1 MAKQSRRDRPVLH
14 PYMSYKTFRNHLDS
28 LRHSKVPA
36 RFDSSVFPSMNGMN
50 RSLIISTLRYFG
62 LISANDIPTPELH
75 ALVKYD
81 SEEAREQIW
90 SRLVK
95 DHYADV
101 FKADLDIRSAT
112 TKQMTDV
119 LGKRSS
125 AETARKSVL
134 FFCAAARDAGI
145 EISPHVK
152 PYARRQRARASSKMS
167 IRTKSVGAGRAN
179 GGADQPRIPNLPE
192 FDQKWPE
199 PLKEKWL
206 EAYSQLLRRINGEHG
221 AT

>member
-1 MAKQSRRDRPVLH
+1 MKQSRRDRPVLH

-28 LRHSKVPA
+28 LRHSKVPG

-50 RSLIISTLRYFG
+50 RSLMFSTLRYFG
-62 LISANDIPTPELH
+62 LISANDIPTPELQ
-75 ALVKYD
+75 ALVKCD
-81 SEEAREQIW
+81 SAEAREQIW
-90 SRLVK
+90 SRLVE

-101 FKADLDIRSAT
+101 FKTDLDLKSAT

-125 AETARKSVL
+125 PETARKSVL

-152 PYARRQRARASSKMS
+152 PYARRQSSRTSSKTS
-167 IRTKSVGAGRAN
+167 PRTKSASAGRSN
-179 GGADQPRIPNLPE
+179 GAPGQPRIPDLPE
-192 FDQKWPE
+192 FDKKWAE

-206 EAYSQLLRRINGEHG
+206 EAYSQLLRRINGERG
-221 AT
+221 AN